1 MGVIPKRPGLI
12 LSLKSMQEGVVLTD
26 RTLRDKR
33 RAVDIVCTILKDTVP
48 VLETRVNVNLR
59 PGT

>member
-1 MGVIPKRPGLI
+1 MRVIPKRPGLI